1 MRFWQ
6 EGIFFLVFSM
16 LGTLLPA
23 ASTAQSRETSTAAYS
38 QASKSQ
44 ASKSVDRHASPAL
57 RILTSEEGLAVLS
70 AALESRGNAD
80 TEADCSH
87 LVHAIYERA
96 GFPYSYESSST
107 LYAGSN
113 DFRRVLHPQPGD
125 LVVWPGHVGIAVSPA
140 QHSFFSA
147 LRTGLGVDSYD
158 SEYWRERGRPRFLRY
173 VTDTPARNRVA
184 ASVQDGDLKAP
195 ASSAARP
202 PSTRTVS
209 FGSTEQ
215 PRLRADS
222 SRNLLPAPRGKMFQS
237 QHPTPN
243 QITDALEQ
251 LVDESGAALR
261 GEDLLNRS
269 DAFIVFDQF
278 SVERVHLQRDRGW
291 AEVLLTGVVRIPR
304 EKTNAAKRSERQRW
318 QLVRQDS
325 KTWELTAPAGASC
338 VPGDIA
344 IRTLAHQL
352 AALTDENAEQPV
364 NPDEKVQLSRLL
376 NALLEK

>member
-16 LGTLLPA
+16 LGALLPA
-23 ASTAQSRETSTAAYS
+23 ASTAQSRETAYP

-44 ASKSVDRHASPAL
+44 ASKSVDRHTPPAL

-87 LVHAIYERA
+87 LVHAIYQRA

-107 LYAGSN
+107 LYAGS
-113 DFRRVLHPQPGD
+113 DEFRRVLHPQPGD

-158 SEYWRERGRPRFLRY
+158 SAYWRERGRPRFLRY
-173 VTDTPARNRVA
+173 VTDTPARNRVS
-184 ASVQDGDLKAP
+184 ASLQDGDLKPP
-195 ASSAARP
+195 ASSASRP
-202 PSTRTVS
+202 SSTRNVS
-209 FGSTEQ
+209 FDSSEP
-215 PRLRADS
+215 PRLRPESES
-222 SRNLLPAPRGKMFQS
+222 SRNISVPRVQTVRS
-237 QHPTPN
+237 QHPTLN
-243 QITDALEQ
+243 QISDALEQ
-251 LVDESGAALR
+251 TLNENGETIHS
-261 GEDLLNRS
+261 EDLLNRS
-269 DAFIVFDQF
+269 RKFIVVGQF

-291 AEVLLTGVVRIPR
+291 ADVRFTEALRVPT
-304 EKTNAAKRSERQRW
+304 EKPKYAKQTEQQRW
-318 QLVRQDS
+318 LLVRLDS
-325 KTWELTAPAGASC
+325 NTWELTAASAASL
-338 VPGDIA
+338 VPREIA